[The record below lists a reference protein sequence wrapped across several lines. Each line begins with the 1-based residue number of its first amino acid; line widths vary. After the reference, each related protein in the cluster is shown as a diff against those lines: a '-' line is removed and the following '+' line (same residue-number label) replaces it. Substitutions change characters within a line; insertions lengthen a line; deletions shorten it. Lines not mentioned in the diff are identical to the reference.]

1 MTTTLRSEPTGSLAL
16 PVDVLERLSLSDGDT
31 VRLAELG
38 GIEVRV
44 TTSPDVTELAR
55 QIEREISAAGVTMEE
70 LLASLADERERHTRE
85 KYGLPE

>member
-1 MTTTLRSEPTGSLAL
+1 MTTTLPTDSAGSLAL
-16 PVDVLERLSLSDGDT
+16 SADVLERLSLSDGDT

-44 TTSPDVTELAR
+44 TTSPDVTDLAR
-55 QIEREISAAGVTMEE
+55 QIEREISAAGLTMDD
-70 LLASLADERERHTRE
+70 LLASLADERERYTHE